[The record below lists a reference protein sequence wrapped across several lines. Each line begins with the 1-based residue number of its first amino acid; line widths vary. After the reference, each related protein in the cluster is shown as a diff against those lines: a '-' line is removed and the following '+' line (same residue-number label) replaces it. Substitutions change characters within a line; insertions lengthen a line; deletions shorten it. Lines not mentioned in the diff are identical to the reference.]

1 MAHDEQ
7 DDEDGLKKQEEKMQ
21 KKTEKINM
29 YMYIKMV
36 FQYIYVRGKV
46 KRKILSE

>member
-1 MAHDEQ
+1 MAHDKQ
-7 DDEDGLKKQEEKMQ
+7 DDEDDGLKKQEEKMQ

-36 FQYIYVRGKV
+36 F
-46 KRKILSE
+46 